1 MKTWAA
7 RLVPSGLM
15 AGSPVMAGTCTGGG
29 GACSAAAGVRGA
41 VRFHRV
47 KFYGPRDRACSRR
60 QAPSATAKCATHS
73 LSLTHLP
80 VRAYLRTHSLTHLL
94 QYTSKYK

>member
-1 MKTWAA
+1 MLGLVHETWAA

-47 KFYGPRDRACSRR
+47 KFWAARPRVLEKAGC
-60 QAPSATAKCATHS
+60 
-73 LSLTHLP
+73 
-80 VRAYLRTHSLTHLL
+80 
-94 QYTSKYK
+94 